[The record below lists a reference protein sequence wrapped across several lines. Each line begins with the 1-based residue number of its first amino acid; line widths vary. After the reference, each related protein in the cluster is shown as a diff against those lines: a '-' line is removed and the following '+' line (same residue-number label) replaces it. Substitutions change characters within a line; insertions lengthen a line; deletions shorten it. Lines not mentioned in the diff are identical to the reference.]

1 MSTYGM
7 NGLSQCFFDT
17 IMWYVGGRY
26 RVTLDSLDND
36 QKEELNH
43 VNVAGLVAGVIS
55 LILHK

>member
-1 MSTYGM
+1 MSTYCM

-17 IMWYVGGRY
+17 IMWYVRGRY

-36 QKEELNH
+36 QKELNH